1 MKSFIQL
8 PKHKVFDYKP
18 LYYNPYK
25 DYVEERRKALGL
37 EEEVEK
43 LAGTGGM
50 LRNGAMRLKHQAYKP
65 KMEDGSRQ
73 RRVRRLFIFFILSF
87 LTYYLLNGNLDVILQ
102 HILAHNS

>member
-8 PKHKVFDYKP
+8 PKHKEFDYKP

-37 EEEVEK
+37 TEEVEK

-50 LRNGAMRLKHQAYKP
+50 LRNGAMRLKHAAYKP
-65 KMEDGSRQ
+65 KMEDDSRQ
-73 RRVRRLFIFFILSF
+73 RTVRRLFIMAILVALIYYF
-87 LTYYLLNGNLDVILQ
+87 LTGNLDVILE
-102 HILAHNS
+102 HILRSR